1 MIDARAKQK
10 IEAKFGSAIR
20 YPKDCEALSKSIYTN
35 CKKHISSSTLKRLFG
50 FVKNVK
56 QPHGH
61 TLDVVA
67 NYVGYKHWE
76 ELLHNIDKDEN
87 SSFFLAQSVEAKSL
101 KAGNK
106 IEFSY
111 EPNRKVVLKYLGKN
125 SFDVINSINSKLKVG
140 DVIKLSSIVLH
151 HNLLASD
158 VKRNGIS
165 LGKFTA
171 GKLNGITKL
180 KIIE

>member
-10 IEAKFGSAIR
+10 IEAKFGAAIR
-20 YPKDCEALSKSIYTN
+20 YPKDCEALSKSIYTT
-35 CKKHISSSTLKRLFG
+35 CKKHISASTLKRLFG
-50 FVKNVK
+50 FVKNIK

-76 ELLHNIDKDEN
+76 ELLQHIDKDEN
-87 SSFFLAQSVEAKSL
+87 SSFFLAQSIEAKNL
-101 KAGNK
+101 KTGNK

-111 EPNRKVVLKYLGKN
+111 EPNRRVVIKYTGKN
-125 SFDVINSINSKLKVG
+125 TFEVANSVNSKLKAG
-140 DVIKLSSIVLH
+140 DLITLSSIVLH
-151 HNLLASD
+151 HPLLASD

-171 GKLNGITKL
+171 GKLNGVSKL
-180 KIIE
+180 KIVE